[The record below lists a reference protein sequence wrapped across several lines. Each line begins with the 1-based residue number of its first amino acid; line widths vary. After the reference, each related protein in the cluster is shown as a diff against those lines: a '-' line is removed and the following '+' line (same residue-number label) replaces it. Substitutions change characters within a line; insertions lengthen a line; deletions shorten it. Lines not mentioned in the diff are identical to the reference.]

1 MWKRS
6 KKSRWS
12 DPLAAATA
20 LGGSGIGVVLMYFFD
35 PQNGKRRRHGVRDR
49 TLAFF
54 RRIGR
59 GIARLGRRQ
68 QSYAY
73 GLSQHA
79 LHLRERDKP
88 DMDDVTL
95 TRKIETVIFRDA
107 GAPKGQVNVNVE
119 DGVAFL
125 RGEVQTPEHYDQLER
140 DARRVKGV
148 RDVHN
153 LLHLPGQ
160 AAPV

>member
-1 MWKRS
+1 MRSSSSASTAAPMTPVRLSIWATGRVFPAAASENQATRFETLRSGEAPSMWKRS

-12 DPLAAATA
+12 DPLTA
-20 LGGSGIGVVLMYFFD
+20 VTVFGGSGIGVVLMYFFD

-95 TRKIETVIFRDA
+95 T
-107 GAPKGQVNVNVE
+107 
-119 DGVAFL
+119 
-125 RGEVQTPEHYDQLER
+125 
-140 DARRVKGV
+140 
-148 RDVHN
+148 
-153 LLHLPGQ
+153 
-160 AAPV
+160 

>member
-6 KKSRWS
+6 NKSRWN
-12 DPLAAATA
+12 DPSRAATA
-20 LGGSGIGVVLMYFFD
+20 LGGSGLGLVLMYFFD
-35 PQNGKRRRHGVRDR
+35 PQSGKRRRHVVRDR

-59 GIARLGRRQ
+59 AFARLGRRQ

-73 GLSQHA
+73 GLSQRA
-79 LHLRERDKP
+79 LHLREQAKP
-88 DMDDVTL
+88 GMDDVTL

-107 GAPKGQVNVNVE
+107 DAPKGQVDVNVE
-119 DGVAFL
+119 DGIVFL
-125 RGEVQTPEHYDQLER
+125 RGEVQTPEQYGQLER
-140 DARRVKGV
+140 EARGVKGV